1 VHYKKLKMLEKE
13 KFIIK
18 INVRKYK
25 EKLLVKK
32 FINLVKTLF

>member
-1 VHYKKLKMLEKE
+1 MLEKE